1 VNKVSSPVY
10 RRIILKLSGDIL
22 KGDESSGIDFQVVAR
37 IAGEIAQVH
46 CDGVEVG
53 VVIGGGNL
61 FRGAAMEKVG
71 VDRVTADNMGML
83 STVINALAIQNA
95 IETVGI
101 ETRVM
106 TAIRITELAEPFVHR
121 RAIRH
126 LEKRRIV
133 IFAAGTGNPFFT
145 TDTAAALRASQIRA
159 DVILKGTKVDG
170 VYNQDPVLFPDA
182 VKYSEL
188 DYMEVVRKGLRVMD
202 LTAITFCRDYKIPIQ
217 VFDLLQAGNLR
228 RAVHGEPIGTILRE
242 LKS

>member
-1 VNKVSSPVY
+1 MSAPVY

-22 KGDESSGIDFQVVAR
+22 KGEEPSGIDFQVVAR
-37 IAGEIAQVH
+37 IAGEISQVH

-61 FRGAAMEKVG
+61 FRGAMMEKVG

-83 STVINALAIQNA
+83 STVVNALAVQNA
-95 IETVGI
+95 IEATGI

-170 VYNQDPVLFPDA
+170 VYDLDPVLHPEA
-182 VKYSEL
+182 VKYTEL

-202 LTAITFCRDYKIPIQ
+202 LTAITFSRDYKIPIL
-217 VFDLLQAGNLR
+217 VFDLLKPGNLR
-228 RAVHGEPIGTILRE
+228 KVVHGEPIGTILRE

>member
-1 VNKVSSPVY
+1 MSSPVY